1 MTEIPTNILILTQ
14 RKIPSEL
21 FLWLPWLKDMVFQS
35 ELTAALIN
43 DGSTESTP
51 RSDFEFWNIPLI
63 EDLTPEAMSEFSAIL
78 IADSPNNL
86 AKYKITNLKEL
97 PLGCFSEVFAQHLYK
112 TRSKTQKKFGISFM
126 LSDLLPSE
134 LEGLLDENAFNFFC
148 EKSIFTPAPAL
159 SSVNQ
164 EAEKS
169 EKTTYILDSS
179 SRAHKDHLDSL
190 FFEFFNQNPDCT
202 IIDLASINSTADFSE
217 ITSLRNCKNI
227 FVNNLPI
234 SFSHFISDFL

>member
-1 MTEIPTNILILTQ
+1 MTEISTNILILAQ

-21 FLWLPWLKDMVFQS
+21 ILWLPWLKDMVFQS

-97 PLGCFSEVFAQHLYK
+97 PLGCFFGGLRPASLQNQVDDA
-112 TRSKTQKKFGISFM
+112 KKFGISFM

-148 EKSIFTPAPAL
+148 EKKYFHP
-159 SSVNQ
+159 SSCSFQ
-164 EAEKS
+164 RKS
-169 EKTTYILDSS
+169 ERQRKVKRPLT
-179 SRAHKDHLDSL
+179 
-190 FFEFFNQNPDCT
+190 F
-202 IIDLASINSTADFSE
+202 
-217 ITSLRNCKNI
+217 
-227 FVNNLPI
+227 
-234 SFSHFISDFL
+234 